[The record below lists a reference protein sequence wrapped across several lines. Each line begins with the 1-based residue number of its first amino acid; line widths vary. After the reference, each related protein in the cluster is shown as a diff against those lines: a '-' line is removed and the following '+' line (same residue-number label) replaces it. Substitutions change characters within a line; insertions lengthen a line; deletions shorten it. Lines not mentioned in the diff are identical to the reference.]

1 MLLVPAICKEILL
14 YVPGSSLEASSKLD
28 YLARAVGVMHSL
40 CKKLELEED
49 SGESL
54 EGVVSSIILYF
65 STAIIYTLGVKFN
78 FRTIFRDMKNY
89 HKN

>member
-1 MLLVPAICKEILL
+1 MEKEPSSKRMLLVPAICKEILL

-65 STAIIYTLGVKFN
+65 SALQ
-78 FRTIFRDMKNY
+78 
-89 HKN
+89 